1 MGHLI
6 QTLYQLFNW
15 LWGVSPYN
23 FQNLPVVLSL
33 ITPSNSLK
41 FLERNLKVAF
51 FFFFFFKVCIMRLP
65 KKHALHVNLL
75 VQALHY
81 LSHRWHCCTWY
92 TQLAYSILF
101 LSRSATSVDFDSSGT
116 CIASSGSDGSLKIW
130 DLRTN
135 RLIQHYQGKSTF

>member
-41 FLERNLKVAF
+41 FLERNLKLAF
-51 FFFFFFKVCIMRLP
+51 FFLKFVSCACLKNMLFYTV
-65 KKHALHVNLL
+65 HVNLL